1 MRRSGLTVPTAF
13 IQSAAFW
20 APALPGWPLARAA
33 FRGAATVPA
42 APFVDPLPVAPFID
56 PLPAAPFAGQSPAAP
71 LGRPSPALLAPAER
85 RRAPDTVALA
95 LEVAAHAV
103 ADAGVAPAGLL
114 SVFTSAHG
122 DLAITDAMCS
132 ALATQPTLV
141 SPTKFLNSVHNA
153 ASGYWGIATGCGS
166 ASTAVSAAEFS
177 FAAGLLEALSLCAA
191 EAQPVLLV
199 GYDVAARGALVST
212 NASRGLL
219 AVALVLAPQ
228 RSAHSLGALGW
239 SIRAGPAAREPL
251 RSDAARALAANGM
264 ADALPFF
271 EALAR
276 DADAAFSL
284 PLGATL
290 ALQLRLEP
298 GTPRAEA
305 APARTPV
312 PRASILRP

>member
-1 MRRSGLTVPTAF
+1 MPVPT
-13 IQSAAFW
+13 
-20 APALPGWPLARAA
+20 P
-33 FRGAATVPA
+33 VP
-42 APFVDPLPVAPFID
+42 
-56 PLPAAPFAGQSPAAP
+56 P

-103 ADAGVAPAGLL
+103 ADAGIAPAGLL

-122 DLAITDAMCS
+122 DLAITDAMCA
-132 ALATQPTLV
+132 ALATQPLLV

-153 ASGYWGIATGCGS
+153 ASGYWGIATGCGE

-219 AVALVLAPQ
+219 AVALVLMPDPMTDLMPDPEPEPEPGTPCLAAL
-228 RSAHSLGALGW
+228 RWSLHK
-239 SIRAGPAAREPL
+239 GPAASVPL
-251 RSDAARALAANGM
+251 RSEAARALAANGM

-276 DADAAFSL
+276 GDSAPFAL
-284 PLGATL
+284 PLGANL
-290 ALQLRLEP
+290 ALQVRLA
-298 GTPRAEA
+298 PRAA
-305 APARTPV
+305 
-312 PRASILRP
+312 ILRP